1 MNVSTFIAKPIS
13 QMHFSP
19 GSVVTIPNVNWLE
32 FEAILQELGEKRSSR
47 VVYSH
52 NTLEIMVPLP
62 EHKKPI
68 EIISDIVKMLLKSL
82 GKRYESFGSTTFKE
96 EGIAGVEPDA
106 SFYIQNYQQ
115 MINRRR
121 LEPNDPPP
129 DVAIE
134 IDVTSPTTLAAY
146 EALKVPELWIFH
158 RGKLSIYLFENGKYI
173 LSKTSPNFPNIA
185 ISEIIATAVERS
197 WQVGSFQALEEV
209 EAMINQINNLL

>member
-1 MNVSTFIAKPIS
+1 MTVKTPIVKPIS
-13 QMHFSP
+13 QMNFSP
-19 GSVVTIPNVNWLE
+19 GSVVTIPNVNWQE

-62 EHKKPI
+62 EHEKPT

-82 GKRYESFGSTTFKE
+82 GKRYESFRSTTFKK

-106 SFYIQNYQQ
+106 SFYIENYQQ

-129 DVAIE
+129 DLAIE

-146 EALKVPELWIFH
+146 EALEVPELWIYH
-158 RGKLSIYLFENGKYI
+158 QGKLSIFLFENGKYI
-173 LSKTSPNFPNIA
+173 QSETSPNFPNIE
-185 ISEIIATAVERS
+185 ISEIVSTAVERS

-209 EAMINQINNLL
+209 EAMIYQ